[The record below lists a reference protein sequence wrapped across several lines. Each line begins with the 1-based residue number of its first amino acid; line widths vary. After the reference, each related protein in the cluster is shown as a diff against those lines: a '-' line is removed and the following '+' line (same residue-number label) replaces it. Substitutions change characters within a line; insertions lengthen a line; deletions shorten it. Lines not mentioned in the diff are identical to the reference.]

1 MLKVGGA
8 EICFAMIRF
17 RKTLRLELFQKTS
30 FFIFDFFS
38 KKKKNNRHFL
48 PYVEMGGGAMLNL
61 LKSVATH

>member
-30 FFIFDFFS
+30 FFIFYFFS
-38 KKKKNNRHFL
+38 KKKNNRHFL
-48 PYVEMGGGAMLNL
+48 PYVEVGGGAMLNL

>member
-38 KKKKNNRHFL
+38 KQNNRRFL
-48 PYVEMGGGAMLNL
+48 PYVEVGGGAMLNL